1 MILEIFVASASTVLK
16 IIAALLVGAFM
27 YGICFFF
34 IYQYLDEVFKCIK
47 CEHIK
52 RIMKIIHV
60 LPVVHLIFFP
70 IMLLHFIVFLFIS
83 AYQYITDN

>member
-34 IYQYLDEVFKCIK
+34 IYITAARKMPGLQSGIMNRRDNLAFSIFTVFYRDK
-47 CEHIK
+47 
-52 RIMKIIHV
+52 
-60 LPVVHLIFFP
+60 
-70 IMLLHFIVFLFIS
+70 
-83 AYQYITDN
+83 